1 MNDYFNPDDEELD
14 PSELPPVD
22 PSNIP
27 PSSPEEILARSYSVD
42 PQVAEA
48 RQLRDKQIA
57 DATVSQGITE
67 LATALAS
74 QGRVKPSTAVFDAIK
89 KNSQEHAEESSKDV
103 ALRQKTISDYIKNQ
117 AAQKKAVDSDE
128 WRKKNFEQRDRA
140 IEATRI
146 NRETDRTDKKEHEAK
161 PSDSQVSTITDFD
174 NVLKS
179 LNEIEAN
186 KDKFDT
192 GPIAGRLHSA
202 AAVIGIAD
210 PKKAAFAASVGEN
223 LADYLKSK
231 SGATVSAQ
239 ERSQLMQN
247 VPTIND
253 NDEIFKEKVK
263 YLRNRIGDHRN
274 TFLGNAE
281 KQGKNVTAF
290 KGSAGGFPRK
300 VSNGAG
306 KVATVSNESEAQ
318 AAAAKGFH

>member
-1 MNDYFNPDDEELD
+1 MAIDLSMLEDLYKQDEEA
-14 PSELPPVD
+14 PPEELTTPTNVDDALTQTFQVD
-22 PSNIP
+22 PKVLAAR
-27 PSSPEEILARSYSVD
+27 EE
-42 PQVAEA
+42 
-48 RQLRDKQIA
+48 RDKRVA
-57 DATVSQGITE
+57 DAGLLQGLTQIGTS
-67 LATALAS
+67 LAS
-74 QGRVKPSTAVFDAIK
+74 GGQSQFDPAVFENIK
-89 KNSQEHAEESSKDV
+89 KSAGDQEKQVESD
-103 ALRQKTISDYIKNQ
+103 ALSRRKQVSDYIKSQ
-117 AAQKKAVDSDE
+117 ALASKAAAADD
-128 WRKKNFEQRDRA
+128 WRNKNFEQRDRA

-202 AAVIGIAD
+202 AAAIGVAD

-263 YLRNRIGDHRN
+263 YLRNRIGDHRS
-274 TFLGNAE
+274 TFLSNAE